1 MKIKHNANITVEDY
15 PFHKM
20 LADELVPL
28 LENYEDKQNRT
39 SNVKATMTD
48 WYITTPQIERLR
60 KFILNEITSK
70 IDASIK
76 MIGDI
81 KPFIPRF
88 RDIWANVYRKGD
100 YAVSH
105 RHQPAVYSFV
115 YFLKSRWFYS
125 PLVFDDY
132 GQKIRPR
139 NGRYIIFPSYLRHSV
154 PKHRYVDSRMTLS
167 GNVYYD
173 EVCKEDWLTNTT
185 KDCVSLI

>member
-132 GQKIRPR
+132 GQKIRPI

-154 PKHRYVDSRMTLS
+154 PKHRYDDSRITLS

-173 EVCKEDWLTNTT
+173 QVCREDWLSHFE
-185 KDCVSLI
+185 DGMVSLI

>member
-1 MKIKHNANITVEDY
+1 MKIKHNANITVENY

-20 LADELVPL
+20 LVDELVPL

-154 PKHRYVDSRMTLS
+154 PKHRYDDSRMTLS

-173 EVCKEDWLTNTT
+173 QVCREDWLSHFE
-185 KDCVSLI
+185 DGMVSLI

>member
-28 LENYEDKQNRT
+28 LENYEDKQHRT
-39 SNVKATMTD
+39 SNVKATLTD

-100 YAVSH
+100 YALSH
-105 RHQPAVYSFV
+105 RHRPAVWSFV
-115 YFLKSRWFYS
+115 YFLKSKWFYS

-154 PKHRYVDSRMTLS
+154 PKHRYDDSRMTLS

-173 EVCKEDWLTNTT
+173 QICREDWLS
-185 KDCVSLI
+185 DSEDGMVSLI

>member
-1 MKIKHNANITVEDY
+1 MKIKHNANITVENY

-60 KFILNEITSK
+60 KFILNEITS
-70 IDASIK
+70 ISDLSLENIK
-76 MIGDI
+76 T
-81 KPFIPRF
+81 FIPRF

-100 YAVSH
+100 YALSH
-105 RHQPAVYSFV
+105 RHRPAVWSFV
-115 YFLKSRWFYS
+115 YFLKSKWFYS

-132 GQKIRPR
+132 GQKIRPI

-154 PKHRYVDSRMTLS
+154 PKHRYDDSRITLS

-173 EVCKEDWLTNTT
+173 QVCREDWLSHFE
-185 KDCVSLI
+185 DGMVSLI

>member
-139 NGRYIIFPSYLRHSV
+139 NGRYIIFPSYLRHHV
-154 PKHRYVDSRMTLS
+154 PKHRYNESRITLS
-167 GNVYYD
+167 GNFYY
-173 EVCKEDWLTNTT
+173 KEMVNDDWLYPPSTQ
-185 KDCVSLI
+185 KVSLI

>member
-1 MKIKHNANITVEDY
+1 MKIKHNANITVENY

-20 LADELVPL
+20 LVDELVPL
-28 LENYEDKQNRT
+28 LENYEDKQHRT
-39 SNVKATMTD
+39 SNVKATLTD

-105 RHQPAVYSFV
+105 RHQAAVYSFV
-115 YFLKSRWFYS
+115 YFLKSKWFYS

-154 PKHRYVDSRMTLS
+154 PKHRYDDSRMTLS

-173 EVCKEDWLTNTT
+173 QICREDWLS
-185 KDCVSLI
+185 DSEDGMVSLI